1 MVSSG
6 ATGCAGEVGERG
18 RVCGGL
24 GPAAAYVP
32 RRGWRRGGT
41 WTTAAVIEIR
51 LYLAST
57 PGRSTDNVGCHCPPL
72 KQWRYGS
79 FHRRCDDQL
88 PGSPVARRVVGRNA
102 RQGEITQ
109 DLGEYVFVH

>member
-1 MVSSG
+1 M
-6 ATGCAGEVGERG
+6 RG
-18 RVCGGL
+18 RLSVAVGNRSDRVSRAGPVGRGL
-24 GPAAAYVP
+24 GRAAAYVP

-57 PGRSTDNVGCHCPPL
+57 PVRSTDNVGCHCPPL

-79 FHRRCDDQL
+79 FDRRRDDQL
-88 PGSPVARRVVGRNA
+88 PGSPVARGVVGRNA
-102 RQGEITQ
+102 RRG
-109 DLGEYVFVH
+109 